1 VENKP
6 KIYNKWKSRRWLIAL
21 YLMILTGGVLIFN
34 PLVGLSDTVLIALIG
49 FTSTYLMIFTGYQA
63 KEKLKRGI

>member
-1 VENKP
+1 MENKP

-34 PLVGLSDTVLIALIG
+34 SLVGLSDTVLIALIG